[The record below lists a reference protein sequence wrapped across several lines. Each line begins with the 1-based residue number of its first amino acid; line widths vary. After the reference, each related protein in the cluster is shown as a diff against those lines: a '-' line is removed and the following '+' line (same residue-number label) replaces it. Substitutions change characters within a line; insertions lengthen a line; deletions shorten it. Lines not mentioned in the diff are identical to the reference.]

1 MFSQIGRRKSR
12 RIALVDTEGL
22 SVFVLDKGV
31 LIHDAKFSDE
41 DFGHENFR
49 YYLEE
54 RAKKPITVLVDTV
67 AEDFLV
73 ESLPHVSYYD
83 RDGFLN
89 RKSKQHFRGLEYRSS
104 SIVGRDSD
112 NPKNEKV
119 LFSALTKNQTVEPW
133 LRVMLQEE
141 ITIQGITTPA
151 FALCKVAE
159 HFELQTSE
167 NILLVNWEKT
177 GIRQT
182 FIRKSRMM
190 FSRLSQ
196 VPADAE
202 PDLAAEVIENCL
214 QSKEYL
220 ERIGLLKFD
229 QVLDLHIITP
239 QLDQESFE
247 KYQGTSNFNRIEHH
261 QPALMIDEDEYHG
274 SDDTKTAVLLCLN
287 WGVRSGQLANR
298 YGNSAVKRFYDLGQ
312 VRRILYS
319 SAAAALVLS
328 LGISFPLFLSALIG
342 NNRIES
348 LEMETAPISLQYEEL
363 TAQFPETP
371 IPSDAMIL
379 AVSTHESLAGQVVNP
394 TELLASV
401 SQVVA
406 RFPAVRL
413 NNIEWELR
421 GPDQDSDVT
430 QMLLERTTTPS
441 VDLIGSI
448 AGGNIAS
455 SQRQLSVFLQALGT
469 IEGVVATPVS
479 LPVES
484 GPDGAVITV
493 IDDQAVD
500 ANFAIRVTQVN

>member
-1 MFSQIGRRKSR
+1 MFRSIGRKRSR
-12 RIALVDTEGL
+12 RIALIDKEGL
-22 SVFVLDKGV
+22 SVFVLDRGV
-31 LIHDAKFSDE
+31 LVHDAKFSDE

-54 RAKKPITVLVDTV
+54 RSKKPITVLIDTV
-67 AEDFLV
+67 SEDFLV

-89 RKSKQHFRGLEYRSS
+89 RKSRQHFRGLEFRSS
-104 SIVGRDSD
+104 AIIGKDAD
-112 NPKNEKV
+112 HPKNDKV
-119 LFSALTKNQTVEPW
+119 LFSALSKNQVVEPW

-141 ITIQGITTPA
+141 IPIQGITTPA

-159 HFELQTSE
+159 HFQLQTSE
-167 NILLVNWEKT
+167 YTLLVNWEKT

-182 FIRKSRMM
+182 FIHNSRMM

-202 PDLAAEVIENCL
+202 TDLAAEIMENCV

-229 QVLDLHIITP
+229 QGLDLHIITP
-239 QLDQESFE
+239 QLDQADFDKYTES
-247 KYQGTSNFNRIEHH
+247 SSFNHIEHH
-261 QPALMIDEDEYHG
+261 LPAMMIDEGEYHG
-274 SDDTKTAVLLCLN
+274 SDETKTAVLLCLN
-287 WGVRSGQLANR
+287 WGVRTGQLANR
-298 YGNSAVKRFYDLGQ
+298 YGNPSVLRFYDLGQ
-312 VRRILYS
+312 VKRILYTT
-319 SAAAALVLS
+319 AAAAVILS
-328 LGISFPLFLSALIG
+328 VGISLPLFLSALIG
-342 NNRIES
+342 NNRIAS
-348 LEMETAPISLQYEEL
+348 LEMQTEPISLQYDAL

-379 AVSTHESLAGQVVNP
+379 AVNTYESIAAQVSNP

-413 NNIEWELR
+413 STVEWELR
-421 GPDQDSDVT
+421 GPDEDADVT
-430 QMLLERTTTPS
+430 QMLLDRETTPS
-441 VDLIGSI
+441 IDLIGSI

-455 SQRQLSVFLQALGT
+455 SQRQISVFLQALDT
-469 IEGVVATPVS
+469 IDGVVATPVS

-484 GPDGAVITV
+484 GPDGAVTTV
-493 IDDQAVD
+493 IDDQSVD
-500 ANFAIRVTQVN
+500 ATFAIRVALVN